1 MPATVA
7 SFAPTT
13 GPGEKPS
20 CTTCT
25 NCFLAKKLEKCSKY
39 HPSRK
44 SEFVLKCPVG
54 YNGCISTFVGS
65 TSIRGC
71 SQAVDNSCSPEKN
84 GIMHCYC
91 SADACNNPSK
101 TLSQPPEALSQK
113 SHTDDYDY
121 SSGYGDDDE
130 SQDDDEGGSGGGD
143 DDYPDDY
150 SDTTGRPPPGM
161 VDLSDGGDKNTK
173 HQENINDLEFS
184 EEGADESKTEDD
196 KIVDIKD
203 EGSPPGSGASVI
215 QLNPVSVIAAL
226 NSLLLF
232 LRLSASG
239 V

>member
-1 MPATVA
+1 VCTDD
-7 SFAPTT
+7 
-13 GPGEKPS
+13 GPRRKAELHNLHKLFPG
-20 CTTCT
+20 
-25 NCFLAKKLEKCSKY
+25 KKLGKCSQY

-121 SSGYGDDDE
+121 SSGYGDDDDE
-130 SQDDDEGGSGGGD
+130 SQDDDEGGSG
-143 DDYPDDY
+143 DDYPEDY
-150 SDTTGRPPPGM
+150 SDTTGRPPPSGGM
-161 VDLSDGGDKNTK
+161 LDLSEGGGDKNTK
-173 HQENINDLEFS
+173 HQESINDLEFS
-184 EEGADESKTEDD
+184 EEGGGDETKTEEGD

-203 EGSPPGSGASVI
+203 ERGTPPAGSSANVLQSLNIQLSVI
-215 QLNPVSVIAAL
+215 AAAL
-226 NSLLLF
+226 NSLLL
-232 LRLSASG
+232 LRLSAS